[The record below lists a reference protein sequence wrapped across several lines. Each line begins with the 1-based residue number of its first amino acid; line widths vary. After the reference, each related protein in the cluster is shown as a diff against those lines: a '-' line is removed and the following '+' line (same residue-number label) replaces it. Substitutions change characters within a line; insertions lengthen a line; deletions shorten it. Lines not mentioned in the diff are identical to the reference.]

1 MRKQER
7 TLQQIDPLAA
17 GTSWDVS
24 IIFGLGAWSYA
35 LIVSVSSFEHVRHPS
50 LMVVALALLTAAVAV
65 HLWAAAPRH
74 APYTRLSFSFVVFL
88 AISAAALQVASD
100 DSGAI
105 SLFTEWGPI
114 SVALLFASAS
124 GYRPLPDQ
132 YFAGLF
138 AVVTL
143 AVILGFDGLD
153 HTLALGLPYFVVSG
167 LSMLTIVVLGQ
178 AAYTYKAT
186 RIWMSWQK
194 AAKEAPVPSRH
205 VSLSEIAGPMTLE
218 AKEFLISML
227 RSGRVGAH
235 ETSRARELAQSV
247 RSQLV
252 SLSDQTWVER
262 AGCELHDPEGVFST
276 LDLSAQAAISALIT
290 GLRDS
295 GVQNLQLSFRTDPV
309 TARLSCVVQ
318 GSEIKND
325 VSAVKFRS
333 QMSSY
338 LRVMYV
344 VFNDVRLINNHG
356 QVNVMFYYAK

>member
-1 MRKQER
+1 M
-7 TLQQIDPLAA
+7 QQIDPLAA

-24 IIFGLGAWSYA
+24 IFFGLGAWSYA
-35 LIVSVSSFEHVRHPS
+35 LVAAVSSFEQLRHPAF
-50 LMVVALALLTAAVAV
+50 LFVALLLLTAAVAL
-65 HLWAAAPRH
+65 HLWSAAPRH
-74 APYTRLSFSFVVFL
+74 APYTRLNFSVMVFL
-88 AISAAALQVASD
+88 VISAAAFQVASD

-153 HTLALGLPYFVVSG
+153 HTLVLGLPYFIVSG
-167 LSMLTIVVLGQ
+167 LSMLIIMVLGQ

-194 AAKEAPVPSRH
+194 AVNEAAVSSSQ

-227 RSGRVGAH
+227 RSGRVGAQ
-235 ETSRARELAQSV
+235 ETSRARELSRSV
-247 RSQLV
+247 RSQLIF
-252 SLSDQTWVER
+252 LSDQTWVER
-262 AGCELHDPEGVFST
+262 AGCELHDPEGVFNRFG
-276 LDLSAQAAISALIT
+276 LSAQAAISALLT
-290 GLRDS
+290 GLLDS
-295 GVQNLQLSFRTDPV
+295 GVEHLQLSLRTDPLS
-309 TARLSCVVQ
+309 TRLSCVVQ
-318 GSEIKND
+318 GTEIRD
-325 VSAVKFRS
+325 GISATKLRA

-344 VFNDVRLINNHG
+344 VFKDVRLINNHG